1 MKPKHQAIV
10 AGLALSLTLGV
21 AAPIPM
27 FAQTDT
33 VQQQDIAGNANA
45 DPITDVDAKQP
56 APSDY
61 DPADEYSEAVDPSS
75 LMTLSFNS
83 MMATSSSSLQPK
95 ALSSEMKYF
104 AQNESGSNYN
114 LGFSYG
120 DGYHAMGFYQFDRRY
135 ALVDFMQECYNYN
148 PQKYGMFK
156 AVIDRGSELKR
167 DVDDVIYDEK
177 THKLTELGQLAED
190 AWHAAYAADPQ
201 EFSALQ
207 DAYGYQEYY
216 LPVER
221 IVRKYGL
228 DLSGRADCLK
238 GLCWGMNNLFGSGG
252 CQKFFKM
259 ANLSNDMS
267 DEQAVTAICD
277 ALIDYMTNPSTNQ
290 YAASYANRYTREKKT
305 CLTYLAQH
313 KTENDANKDTAGSGS
328 DAGSDSGNG
337 STSDTGTD
345 SGNGSTSDTGTD
357 SGNGTGSDSG
367 TGSGSG
373 SDSGAGSG
381 TGSTDQ
387 PSQGA
392 GSVGGG
398 SSAAGGAITTPAG
411 GSATGSPNAPSTDTG
426 AGSTSSPS
434 TGGGAD
440 SGDGSTSG
448 GNSSSNAPSGTPSDS
463 AAGSNGSADAGGDSG
478 DDAGDANGGATS
490 GGTSD
495 NGASSDAGTQGSG
508 STSLPSTDGKPDGGK
523 DGTDSKDDGGKG
535 QGDKS
540 VKAKAKAGSDKADT
554 KSGEVEKLPA
564 TADASTIGL
573 VVSAA
578 LSLSGVGA
586 VVVGKRRSAEK
597 VPFEDGFRG

>member
-61 DPADEYSEAVDPSS
+61 DPADEYSEVVDPSP
-75 LMTLSFNS
+75 LMTLSLNS
-83 MMATSSSSLQPK
+83 IMATSSSSLQPK

-167 DVDDVIYDEK
+167 DADDVIYDKK

-277 ALIDYMTNPSTNQ
+277 ALIDYMTNTSTNQ
-290 YAASYANRYTREKKT
+290 YAASYANRYEREKKT

-313 KTENDANKDTAGSGS
+313 KTENDANKDTSGSGSDTGSDVGAGSGS
-328 DAGSDSGNG
+328 GAGSDSNNG
-337 STSDTGTD
+337 S
-345 SGNGSTSDTGTD
+345 GS
-357 SGNGTGSDSG
+357 GTGSDSG
-367 TGSGSG
+367 TRSGS
-373 SDSGAGSG
+373 
-381 TGSTDQ
+381 GSTDQ
-387 PSQGA
+387 PSQGE
-392 GSVGGG
+392 GSAGGG
-398 SSAAGGAITTPAG
+398 SSAAGGTVTTPAG
-411 GSATGSPNAPSTDTG
+411 GSTTGSPNAPSTDMGT
-426 AGSTSSPS
+426 GSTSSPS

-448 GNSSSNAPSGTPSDS
+448 GSSSSNAPSGTPSDS
-463 AAGSNGSADAGGDSG
+463 AAGSNGSADADGDSG
-478 DDAGDANGGATS
+478 DDAGDANGGATN
-490 GGTSD
+490 GDTSD
-495 NGASSDAGTQGSG
+495 NGASSGAGTQGSG

-523 DGTDSKDDGGKG
+523 DGADSKDDGGKG
-535 QGDKS
+535 QGDKGINGQG
-540 VKAKAKAGSDKADT
+540 KAMAKAGADRADT
-554 KSGEVEKLPA
+554 KSDEVEKLPA

>member
-21 AAPIPM
+21 AAPVPM

-61 DPADEYSEAVDPSS
+61 DPADEYSETVDPSS

-83 MMATSSSSLQPK
+83 IMATSSSSLQPK
-95 ALSSEMKYF
+95 ALSSELKYF

-167 DVDDVIYDEK
+167 DADDVIYDKK

-252 CQKFFKM
+252 CQKFFEM

-277 ALIDYMTNPSTNQ
+277 ALIDYMTNTSTNQ
-290 YAASYANRYTREKKT
+290 YAASYANRYEREKKT

-328 DAGSDSGNG
+328 DAGSDSDNG
-337 STSDTGTD
+337 S
-345 SGNGSTSDTGTD
+345 
-357 SGNGTGSDSG
+357 
-367 TGSGSG
+367 
-373 SDSGAGSG
+373 GSG

-392 GSVGGG
+392 GGAGGG

-411 GSATGSPNAPSTDTG
+411 GSTTDSPNAPSTDTG
-426 AGSTSSPS
+426 AGSTSSS
-434 TGGGAD
+434 DASNGAD
-440 SGDGSTSG
+440 SGNGSTSG
-448 GNSSSNAPSGTPSDS
+448 GSLSSNAPSGTPSDS
-463 AAGSNGSADAGGDSG
+463 AAGSNGSADADGDSG
-478 DDAGDANGGATS
+478 DDAGDANGGATN
-490 GGTSD
+490 GDTSD
-495 NGASSDAGTQGSG
+495 SGASSGADTQGSG
-508 STSLPSTDGKPDGGK
+508 STSLPSTGEKPDGGK
-523 DGTDSKDDGGKG
+523 DGADSKDDGGKG
-535 QGDKS
+535 QGDKD
-540 VKAKAKAGSDKADT
+540 VNGQGKAKAGADKADT
-554 KSGEVEKLPA
+554 KSDEVEKLPA

>member
-33 VQQQDIAGNANA
+33 VQQQDIVGNADA

-61 DPADEYSEAVDPSS
+61 DPGDEYSEAVDSSS

-83 MMATSSSSLQPK
+83 IMATSSSSLQPM
-95 ALSSEMKYF
+95 ALSSELKYF

-167 DVDDVIYDEK
+167 DADDVIYNKK

-277 ALIDYMTNPSTNQ
+277 ALIDYMTNTSTNQ

-313 KTENDANKDTAGSGS
+313 KTENDANKDTSGSGSDTGSDAGAGSGS
-328 DAGSDSGNG
+328 GAGSDSNNG
-337 STSDTGTD
+337 SG
-345 SGNGSTSDTGTD
+345 SGA
-357 SGNGTGSDSG
+357 GSDSG

-373 SDSGAGSG
+373 S
-381 TGSTDQ
+381 TDQ
-387 PSQGA
+387 PSQGT
-392 GSVGGG
+392 GGG
-398 SSAAGGAITTPAG
+398 SSAAGGTVTTPAG
-411 GSATGSPNAPSTDTG
+411 GSTTGSPNAPSTDAG

-434 TGGGAD
+434 TGSGTN

-448 GNSSSNAPSGTPSDS
+448 SSSNSSAPSGAPSDS

-478 DDAGDANGGATS
+478 DDAGDANGGATN
-490 GGTSD
+490 GDTSD
-495 NGASSDAGTQGSG
+495 NGASSGAGTQGSG
-508 STSLPSTDGKPDGGK
+508 STSLPNTDGKSDDGK
-523 DGTDSKDDGGKG
+523 DGADSKDDGGKG
-535 QGDKS
+535 RGDKD
-540 VKAKAKAGSDKADT
+540 VNGQGKAMAKAGSDKADT
-554 KSGEVEKLPA
+554 KSDEVEKLPA

-586 VVVGKRRSAEK
+586 VVVGKRHSAEK

>member
-83 MMATSSSSLQPK
+83 IMATSSSSLQPK

-277 ALIDYMTNPSTNQ
+277 ALIDYMTNTSTNQ

-345 SGNGSTSDTGTD
+345 SGNGT
-357 SGNGTGSDSG
+357 
-367 TGSGSG
+367 G

-478 DDAGDANGGATS
+478 DDAGDANGGAAS
-490 GGTSD
+490 GDASG
-495 NGASSDAGTQGSG
+495 NGSPSNADAPGSG
-508 STSLPSTDGKPDGGK
+508 STSLPSTDAKSDGGK

-540 VKAKAKAGSDKADT
+540 VKGQAKAKAGADKADT
-554 KSGEVEKLPA
+554 KSDEVEKLPA
-564 TADASTIGL
+564 TADAGTIGL

>member
-21 AAPIPM
+21 AAPVPM

-61 DPADEYSEAVDPSS
+61 DPADEYSEAVDPSP

-83 MMATSSSSLQPK
+83 IMATSSSSLQPM
-95 ALSSEMKYF
+95 ALSSELKYF

-167 DVDDVIYDEK
+167 DADDVIYDKK

-277 ALIDYMTNPSTNQ
+277 ALIDYMTNTSTNQ
-290 YAASYANRYTREKKT
+290 YAASYANRYEREKKT

-328 DAGSDSGNG
+328 DAGSDSDDG
-337 STSDTGTD
+337 SASDTGTD
-345 SGNGSTSDTGTD
+345 SGNGSS
-357 SGNGTGSDSG
+357 SDSDA
-367 TGSGSG
+367 GSGS
-373 SDSGAGSG
+373 
-381 TGSTDQ
+381 GSTDQ

-392 GSVGGG
+392 GGG

-411 GSATGSPNAPSTDTG
+411 GSTTGSPNAPSTDTG
-426 AGSTSSPS
+426 AGSTSSPDA
-434 TGGGAD
+434 GNGAD
-440 SGDGSTSG
+440 SGNGSTSG
-448 GNSSSNAPSGTPSDS
+448 GSSSSNAPSGTPSDS

-490 GGTSD
+490 GDTSD

-508 STSLPSTDGKPDGGK
+508 STSLPSTDGKSDGGK
-523 DGTDSKDDGGKG
+523 DSTDSKDDGSKG

-540 VKAKAKAGSDKADT
+540 ADSQGKAKAGADKADT

-564 TADASTIGL
+564 TADAGTIGL

-586 VVVGKRRSAEK
+586 VAVGKRHSAEK

>member
-33 VQQQDIAGNANA
+33 VQQQDIAGNADA

-61 DPADEYSEAVDPSS
+61 DPGDEYSEAVDSSS

-83 MMATSSSSLQPK
+83 IMATSSSSLQPM
-95 ALSSEMKYF
+95 ALSSELKYF

-114 LGFSYG
+114 LGFNYG

-135 ALVDFMQECYNYN
+135 VLVDFMQECYSYN

-167 DVDDVIYDEK
+167 DADDVIYDKK
-177 THKLTELGQLAED
+177 THKLTELGQFAED

-277 ALIDYMTNPSTNQ
+277 ALIDYMTNTSTNQ
-290 YAASYANRYTREKKT
+290 YAASYANRYEREKKT
-305 CLTYLAQH
+305 CLTYLSQH
-313 KTENDANKDTAGSGS
+313 KTENDANKDTSGSGSDTGSDAGAGSGS
-328 DAGSDSGNG
+328 DNG
-337 STSDTGTD
+337 SG
-345 SGNGSTSDTGTD
+345 SGAS
-357 SGNGTGSDSG
+357 SDSG

-373 SDSGAGSG
+373 S
-381 TGSTDQ
+381 TDQ

-392 GSVGGG
+392 GGG

-411 GSATGSPNAPSTDTG
+411 GSTTGSPNAPSTDAG

-434 TGGGAD
+434 TGGGTD
-440 SGDGSTSG
+440 SGDGSASSG
-448 GNSSSNAPSGTPSDS
+448 GSSSNAPSGALSDS

-478 DDAGDANGGATS
+478 DDAGDANSGATN
-490 GGTSD
+490 GDTSD
-495 NGASSDAGTQGSG
+495 NGASSGAGTQGSD
-508 STSLPSTDGKPDGGK
+508 STSLPSADGKSDGSK
-523 DGTDSKDDGGKG
+523 DSTDSKDDGGKG
-535 QGDKS
+535 QGDKG
-540 VKAKAKAGSDKADT
+540 VNGQGKAKAGADKADM
-554 KSGEVEKLPA
+554 KSDEVEKLPA
-564 TADASTIGL
+564 TADASAIGL

>member
-167 DVDDVIYDEK
+167 DADDVIYDKK
-177 THKLTELGQLAED
+177 THKLTELGQLSED

-277 ALIDYMTNPSTNQ
+277 ALIDYMTNTSTNQ

-313 KTENDANKDTAGSGS
+313 KTENDVNKDTSGSGSDTGSDAGAGSGS
-328 DAGSDSGNG
+328 GAGSDSNNG
-337 STSDTGTD
+337 A
-345 SGNGSTSDTGTD
+345 
-357 SGNGTGSDSG
+357 GSDSG

-373 SDSGAGSG
+373 S
-381 TGSTDQ
+381 TDQ

-392 GSVGGG
+392 GGG

-411 GSATGSPNAPSTDTG
+411 GSTTGSPNAPSTDTG

-490 GGTSD
+490 GDTSD
-495 NGASSDAGTQGSG
+495 NGASSGAGTQGSG

-523 DGTDSKDDGGKG
+523 DGADSKDDGGKG

-540 VKAKAKAGSDKADT
+540 ADSQGKAKAGSDKADT

-586 VVVGKRRSAEK
+586 VVVGKRHSAEK

>member
-33 VQQQDIAGNANA
+33 VQQQDVAGNANA

-83 MMATSSSSLQPK
+83 MMATSSSSLQPM

-104 AQNESGSNYN
+104 AENESGSNYN

-135 ALVDFMQECYNYN
+135 ALVDFIQECYNYN

-156 AVIDRGSELKR
+156 ALIDRGSELKR
-167 DVDDVIYDEK
+167 DADDVIYDKK

-190 AWHAAYAADPQ
+190 AWHAAYAVDPQ

-259 ANLSNDMS
+259 ADLSNDMS

-277 ALIDYMTNPSTNQ
+277 ALIDYMTNTSTNQ
-290 YAASYANRYTREKKT
+290 YAASYANRYEREKKT

-328 DAGSDSGNG
+328 DAGSDSGSG
-337 STSDTGTD
+337 SASDTGSD
-345 SGNGSTSDTGTD
+345 SDNGSGS
-357 SGNGTGSDSG
+357 GTGSDSDA
-367 TGSGSG
+367 GSGS
-373 SDSGAGSG
+373 
-381 TGSTDQ
+381 GSTDQ
-387 PSQGA
+387 PSQGE
-392 GSVGGG
+392 GGG

-411 GSATGSPNAPSTDTG
+411 GSTSGSPNAPSTDTG
-426 AGSTSSPS
+426 AGSTSLPS

-490 GGTSD
+490 GDTSD
-495 NGASSDAGTQGSG
+495 NGASSGAGTQGSG

-523 DGTDSKDDGGKG
+523 DGADSKDDGGKG

-540 VKAKAKAGSDKADT
+540 ADSQGKAKAGSDKADT

-586 VVVGKRRSAEK
+586 VVVGKRHSVEK

>member
-61 DPADEYSEAVDPSS
+61 DPGDEYSEAVDSSS

-83 MMATSSSSLQPK
+83 IMATSSSSLQPM
-95 ALSSEMKYF
+95 ALSSELKYF

-167 DVDDVIYDEK
+167 DADDVIYDKK

-277 ALIDYMTNPSTNQ
+277 ALIDYMTNTSTNQ

-313 KTENDANKDTAGSGS
+313 KTENDVNKDTSGSGSDTGSDAGAGSGS
-328 DAGSDSGNG
+328 DNG
-337 STSDTGTD
+337 SG
-345 SGNGSTSDTGTD
+345 SGAS
-357 SGNGTGSDSG
+357 SDSG

-373 SDSGAGSG
+373 S
-381 TGSTDQ
+381 TDQ
-387 PSQGA
+387 PSQGT
-392 GSVGGG
+392 GGG
-398 SSAAGGAITTPAG
+398 SSAAGGTVTTPAG
-411 GSATGSPNAPSTDTG
+411 GGTTGSPNAPSTDAGT
-426 AGSTSSPS
+426 GSTSSPS

-448 GNSSSNAPSGTPSDS
+448 GSSSSNAPSGTPSDS
-463 AAGSNGSADAGGDSG
+463 AAGSNGSADADGDSG
-478 DDAGDANGGATS
+478 DDAGDANGGATN
-490 GGTSD
+490 GDTSD
-495 NGASSDAGTQGSG
+495 NGASSGAGTQGSG
-508 STSLPSTDGKPDGGK
+508 PTSLPSTGEKPDGGK
-523 DGTDSKDDGGKG
+523 DSTDSKDDGGKG
-535 QGDKS
+535 QGDKG
-540 VKAKAKAGSDKADT
+540 VNGQGKAKAGADRADT
-554 KSGEVEKLPA
+554 KSDEVEKLPA

>member
-56 APSDY
+56 SPSDY
-61 DPADEYSEAVDPSS
+61 DPGDEYSEAVDSSS

-83 MMATSSSSLQPK
+83 MMATSSSSLQPM
-95 ALSSEMKYF
+95 ALSSELKYF

-156 AVIDRGSELKR
+156 AVIDRGSEFKR
-167 DVDDVIYDEK
+167 DVDDVIYDKK

-277 ALIDYMTNPSTNQ
+277 ALIDYMTNTSTNQ

-313 KTENDANKDTAGSGS
+313 KTENDANKDTSGSGSDTGSDAGAGSGS
-328 DAGSDSGNG
+328 GAGSDSNNG
-337 STSDTGTD
+337 SG
-345 SGNGSTSDTGTD
+345 SGA
-357 SGNGTGSDSG
+357 GSDSG

-373 SDSGAGSG
+373 S
-381 TGSTDQ
+381 TDQ
-387 PSQGA
+387 PSQGT
-392 GSVGGG
+392 GGG
-398 SSAAGGAITTPAG
+398 SSAAGGTVTTPAG
-411 GSATGSPNAPSTDTG
+411 GSTTGSPNTPSTDAGT
-426 AGSTSSPS
+426 GSTSSPS
-434 TGGGAD
+434 TGSGTN

-448 GNSSSNAPSGTPSDS
+448 SSSSSNAPSGAPSDS

-478 DDAGDANGGATS
+478 DDAGDANGGATN
-490 GGTSD
+490 GDTSD
-495 NGASSDAGTQGSG
+495 NGASSGAGTQGSG
-508 STSLPSTDGKPDGGK
+508 STSLPNTDGKSDDGK
-523 DGTDSKDDGGKG
+523 DGADSKDDGGKG
-535 QGDKS
+535 QGDKGINGQG
-540 VKAKAKAGSDKADT
+540 KAMAKAGADKADT
-554 KSGEVEKLPA
+554 KSDEVEKLPA

-586 VVVGKRRSAEK
+586 VVVGKRHSAEK

>member
-61 DPADEYSEAVDPSS
+61 DPADEYSEAVDSSS

-83 MMATSSSSLQPK
+83 IMATSSSSLQPM
-95 ALSSEMKYF
+95 ALSSELKYF

-135 ALVDFMQECYNYN
+135 ALVDFMQECYSYN

-167 DVDDVIYDEK
+167 DADDVIYDKK

-277 ALIDYMTNPSTNQ
+277 ALIDYMTNTSTNQ

-305 CLTYLAQH
+305 CLTYLSQH

-337 STSDTGTD
+337 STSDTGTG
-345 SGNGSTSDTGTD
+345 SGNGSGSD
-357 SGNGTGSDSG
+357 TGSDSG

-373 SDSGAGSG
+373 S
-381 TGSTDQ
+381 TDQ

-392 GSVGGG
+392 GDG
-398 SSAAGGAITTPAG
+398 SSAAGGTVTTPAG
-411 GSATGSPNAPSTDTG
+411 GSTTGSPNAPSTDAG

-434 TGGGAD
+434 TGSGTD

-448 GNSSSNAPSGTPSDS
+448 GSSSSNAPSGAPSDS
-463 AAGSNGSADAGGDSG
+463 AAGSNGSADADGDSG
-478 DDAGDANGGATS
+478 DDAGDANGGAAS
-490 GGTSD
+490 GDTSD
-495 NGASSDAGTQGSG
+495 NGASSGAGAQGSG
-508 STSLPSTDGKPDGGK
+508 STSLPSTDGKPDGSK
-523 DGTDSKDDGGKG
+523 DGADSKDDGGKG

-540 VKAKAKAGSDKADT
+540 ANDQAKAKAGADKADT
-554 KSGEVEKLPA
+554 KSDEAEKLPA

>member
-33 VQQQDIAGNANA
+33 VQQQDIVGNADA

-61 DPADEYSEAVDPSS
+61 DPGDEYSEAVDSSS

-83 MMATSSSSLQPK
+83 IMATSSSSLQPM

-167 DVDDVIYDEK
+167 DADDVIYDKK

-190 AWHAAYAADPQ
+190 AWHAAYAADSQ

-277 ALIDYMTNPSTNQ
+277 ALIDYMTNTSTNQ
-290 YAASYANRYTREKKT
+290 YAASYANRYEREKKT

-313 KTENDANKDTAGSGS
+313 KTENDANKDTSGSGSDTDSDAGAGSGS
-328 DAGSDSGNG
+328 DNG
-337 STSDTGTD
+337 SG
-345 SGNGSTSDTGTD
+345 SGAS
-357 SGNGTGSDSG
+357 SDSG

-373 SDSGAGSG
+373 S
-381 TGSTDQ
+381 TDQ
-387 PSQGA
+387 PSQGT
-392 GSVGGG
+392 GGG
-398 SSAAGGAITTPAG
+398 SSAAGGTVTTPAG
-411 GSATGSPNAPSTDTG
+411 GGTTGSPNAPSTDAGT
-426 AGSTSSPS
+426 GSTSSPS

-448 GNSSSNAPSGTPSDS
+448 GSSSSNAPSGTPSDS
-463 AAGSNGSADAGGDSG
+463 AAGSNGSADADGDSG
-478 DDAGDANGGATS
+478 DDAGDANGGATN
-490 GGTSD
+490 GDTSD
-495 NGASSDAGTQGSG
+495 NGASSGAGTQGSG
-508 STSLPSTDGKPDGGK
+508 STSLPSTGEKPDGGK
-523 DGTDSKDDGGKG
+523 DSTDSKDDGGKG
-535 QGDKS
+535 QGDKG
-540 VKAKAKAGSDKADT
+540 VNGQGKAKAGADRADT
-554 KSGEVEKLPA
+554 KSDEVEKLPA

>member
-33 VQQQDIAGNANA
+33 VQQQDIAGNASA

-167 DVDDVIYDEK
+167 DVDDVIYDKK

-277 ALIDYMTNPSTNQ
+277 ALIDYMTNTSTNQ

-345 SGNGSTSDTGTD
+345 SGNGT
-357 SGNGTGSDSG
+357 
-367 TGSGSG
+367 G

-478 DDAGDANGGATS
+478 DDSGDANGGAAS
-490 GGTSD
+490 GDASG
-495 NGASSDAGTQGSG
+495 NGSPSNADAPGSG
-508 STSLPSTDGKPDGGK
+508 STSLPSTDAKSDGGK

-540 VKAKAKAGSDKADT
+540 VKGQAKAKAGADKADT
-554 KSGEVEKLPA
+554 KSDEVEKLPA

-586 VVVGKRRSAEK
+586 LVVGKRRSAEK

>member
-61 DPADEYSEAVDPSS
+61 DPGDEYSEAVDSSS

-83 MMATSSSSLQPK
+83 IMATSSSSLQPM
-95 ALSSEMKYF
+95 ALSSELKYF

-167 DVDDVIYDEK
+167 DADDVIYDKK

-238 GLCWGMNNLFGSGG
+238 GLCWGVNNLFGSGG

-277 ALIDYMTNPSTNQ
+277 ALIDYMTNTSTNQ
-290 YAASYANRYTREKKT
+290 YAASYANRYEREKKT
-305 CLTYLAQH
+305 CLTYLSQH
-313 KTENDANKDTAGSGS
+313 KTENDANKDTSGSGSDTGSDAGAGSGS
-328 DAGSDSGNG
+328 GAGSDSNNG
-337 STSDTGTD
+337 SG
-345 SGNGSTSDTGTD
+345 SGA
-357 SGNGTGSDSG
+357 GSDSG

-373 SDSGAGSG
+373 S
-381 TGSTDQ
+381 TDQ
-387 PSQGA
+387 PSQGT
-392 GSVGGG
+392 GGG
-398 SSAAGGAITTPAG
+398 SSAAGGTVTTPAG
-411 GSATGSPNAPSTDTG
+411 GSTTGSPNAPSTDAGT
-426 AGSTSSPS
+426 GSTSSPS

-448 GNSSSNAPSGTPSDS
+448 GSSSSNAPSGTPSDS

-478 DDAGDANGGATS
+478 DDAGDANGGATN
-490 GGTSD
+490 GDTSD
-495 NGASSDAGTQGSG
+495 NGASSGAGTPGSG
-508 STSLPSTDGKPDGGK
+508 STSLPSTDGKSDDGK
-523 DGTDSKDDGGKG
+523 DSTDSKDDGGKG
-535 QGDKS
+535 QGDKGINGQG
-540 VKAKAKAGSDKADT
+540 KAKAKAGADKADT

-586 VVVGKRRSAEK
+586 VVAGKRRSAEK

>member
-61 DPADEYSEAVDPSS
+61 DPGDEYSEAVDSSS

-83 MMATSSSSLQPK
+83 IMATSSSSLQPM
-95 ALSSEMKYF
+95 ALSSELKYF

-167 DVDDVIYDEK
+167 DTDDVIYDKK

-277 ALIDYMTNPSTNQ
+277 ALIDYMTNTSTNQ
-290 YAASYANRYTREKKT
+290 YAASYANRYEREKKT

-313 KTENDANKDTAGSGS
+313 KTENDANKDTSGSGSDTDSDAGAGSGS
-328 DAGSDSGNG
+328 DNG
-337 STSDTGTD
+337 SG
-345 SGNGSTSDTGTD
+345 SGAS
-357 SGNGTGSDSG
+357 SDSG

-373 SDSGAGSG
+373 S
-381 TGSTDQ
+381 TDQ
-387 PSQGA
+387 PSQGT
-392 GSVGGG
+392 GGG
-398 SSAAGGAITTPAG
+398 SSAAGGTVTTPAG
-411 GSATGSPNAPSTDTG
+411 GGTTGSPNAPSTDAGT
-426 AGSTSSPS
+426 GSTSSPS

-448 GNSSSNAPSGTPSDS
+448 GSSSSNAPSGTPSDS
-463 AAGSNGSADAGGDSG
+463 AAGSNGSADADGDSG
-478 DDAGDANGGATS
+478 DDAGDANGGATN
-490 GGTSD
+490 GDTSD
-495 NGASSDAGTQGSG
+495 NGASSGAGTQGSG
-508 STSLPSTDGKPDGGK
+508 STSLPSTGEKPDGGK
-523 DGTDSKDDGGKG
+523 DSTDSKDDGGKG
-535 QGDKS
+535 QGDKD
-540 VKAKAKAGSDKADT
+540 VNGQGKAKTGADRADT
-554 KSGEVEKLPA
+554 KSDEVEKLPA

-586 VVVGKRRSAEK
+586 VVVGKRHSAEK

>member
-33 VQQQDIAGNANA
+33 VQQQDIAGNADA

-61 DPADEYSEAVDPSS
+61 DPGDEYSEAVDSSS

-83 MMATSSSSLQPK
+83 IMATSSSSLQPM
-95 ALSSEMKYF
+95 ALSSELKYF

-114 LGFSYG
+114 LGFNYG

-135 ALVDFMQECYNYN
+135 ALVDFMQECYSYN

-167 DVDDVIYDEK
+167 DADDVIYDKK
-177 THKLTELGQLAED
+177 THKLTELGQFAED

-277 ALIDYMTNPSTNQ
+277 ALIDYMTNTSTNQ
-290 YAASYANRYTREKKT
+290 YAASYANRYEREKKT

-313 KTENDANKDTAGSGS
+313 KTENDANKDTSGSGSDTGSDAGAGSGS
-328 DAGSDSGNG
+328 DNG
-337 STSDTGTD
+337 SG
-345 SGNGSTSDTGTD
+345 SGAS
-357 SGNGTGSDSG
+357 SDSG

-373 SDSGAGSG
+373 S
-381 TGSTDQ
+381 TDQ

-392 GSVGGG
+392 GGG

-411 GSATGSPNAPSTDTG
+411 GSTTGSPNAPSTDAG

-434 TGGGAD
+434 TGGGTD
-440 SGDGSTSG
+440 SGDGSASSG
-448 GNSSSNAPSGTPSDS
+448 GSSSNAPSGALSDS

-478 DDAGDANGGATS
+478 DDAGDANSGATN
-490 GGTSD
+490 GDTSD
-495 NGASSDAGTQGSG
+495 NGASSGAGTQGSD
-508 STSLPSTDGKPDGGK
+508 STSLPSADGKSDGSK
-523 DGTDSKDDGGKG
+523 DSTDSKDDGGKG
-535 QGDKS
+535 QGDKG
-540 VKAKAKAGSDKADT
+540 VNGQGKAKAGADKADM
-554 KSGEVEKLPA
+554 KSDEVEKLPA

>member
-21 AAPIPM
+21 AAPVPM

-45 DPITDVDAKQP
+45 DLITDVDAKQP
-56 APSDY
+56 TPSDY
-61 DPADEYSEAVDPSS
+61 DPGDEYSEAVDSSS

-83 MMATSSSSLQPK
+83 IMATSSSSLQPM
-95 ALSSEMKYF
+95 ALSSELKYF

-135 ALVDFMQECYNYN
+135 ALVDFMQECYSYN

-167 DVDDVIYDEK
+167 DADDVIYDKK

-277 ALIDYMTNPSTNQ
+277 ALIDYMTNTSTNQ
-290 YAASYANRYTREKKT
+290 YAASYANRYEREKKT

-337 STSDTGTD
+337 SASGTGTD
-345 SGNGSTSDTGTD
+345 SGNGSGS
-357 SGNGTGSDSG
+357 GTGSDSG

-373 SDSGAGSG
+373 S
-381 TGSTDQ
+381 TDQ

-392 GSVGGG
+392 GGG

-411 GSATGSPNAPSTDTG
+411 GSTTGSPNAPSTDAG
-426 AGSTSSPS
+426 AGSTSSPDAGS
-434 TGGGAD
+434 GTD

-448 GNSSSNAPSGTPSDS
+448 GSSSSNAPSGAPSDS
-463 AAGSNGSADAGGDSG
+463 AAGSNGSADADGDSG
-478 DDAGDANGGATS
+478 DDAGDANGGATN
-490 GGTSD
+490 GDTSD
-495 NGASSDAGTQGSG
+495 NGASSGAGTQGSG
-508 STSLPSTDGKPDGGK
+508 STSLPGTDGKSDGGK
-523 DGTDSKDDGGKG
+523 DGADSKDDGGKG

-540 VKAKAKAGSDKADT
+540 ANGQAKAKAGADKADT
-554 KSGEVEKLPA
+554 KSDEVEKLPA

-586 VVVGKRRSAEK
+586 VVVGKRHSAEK

>member
-21 AAPIPM
+21 AAPVPV

-61 DPADEYSEAVDPSS
+61 DPADEYSEGVDPSS

-83 MMATSSSSLQPK
+83 IMAASSSSLQPL

-104 AQNESGSNYN
+104 AENESGSNYN

-135 ALVDFMQECYNYN
+135 VLVDFMQECYNCN

-167 DVDDVIYDEK
+167 DADNVIYDKK
-177 THKLTELGQLAED
+177 TRKLTELGQLAED

-238 GLCWGMNNLFGSGG
+238 GLCWGMSNLFGSGG

-259 ANLSNDMS
+259 ANLSNDMT

-277 ALIDYMTNPSTNQ
+277 ALIDYMTNTSTNQ
-290 YAASYANRYTREKKT
+290 YAASYANRYKREKQT

-313 KTENDANKDTAGSGS
+313 KAEDDANKDTSGSGS
-328 DAGSDSGNG
+328 DTGSDSGNG
-337 STSDTGTD
+337 SASDTGAD
-345 SGNGSTSDTGTD
+345 SDNGSG
-357 SGNGTGSDSG
+357 SGSGSDSG
-367 TGSGSG
+367 TGSGS
-373 SDSGAGSG
+373 S
-381 TGSTDQ
+381 STDQ
-387 PSQGA
+387 PSQGE

-398 SSAAGGAITTPAG
+398 SSAAGSTVTTPAG
-411 GSATGSPNAPSTDTG
+411 GSTTGSSNAPSTDAG
-426 AGSTSSPS
+426 SGSTSSPS
-434 TGGGAD
+434 AGGGTD
-440 SGDGSTSG
+440 SGNGSTSSSG
-448 GNSSSNAPSGTPSDS
+448 SNSDTPSNVPSDS
-463 AAGSNGSADAGGDSG
+463 TAGSNGSADADGDSG
-478 DDAGDANGGATS
+478 SNAGDANGGSTS
-490 GGTSD
+490 GDASGNGGSSGT
-495 NGASSDAGTQGSG
+495 GAQGSG
-508 STSLPSTDGKPDGGK
+508 STSLPSTGEKSDGGK
-523 DGTDSKDDGGKG
+523 DGADSKDGGKD

-540 VKAKAKAGSDKADT
+540 TDGQGDAKADT
-554 KSGEVEKLPA
+554 DKGAAKSGEVEKLPA

-573 VVSAA
+573 VISAA
-578 LSLSGVGA
+578 LSASGVGA
-586 VVVGKRRSAEK
+586 VAVGKRRSAEK
-597 VPFEDGFRG
+597 VPFEDGFRD

>member
-61 DPADEYSEAVDPSS
+61 DPGDEYSEAVDSSS

-83 MMATSSSSLQPK
+83 MMATSSSSLQPM
-95 ALSSEMKYF
+95 ALSSELKYF

-156 AVIDRGSELKR
+156 AVIDRGGELKR
-167 DVDDVIYDEK
+167 DADDVIYDKK

-277 ALIDYMTNPSTNQ
+277 ALIDYMTNTSTNQ
-290 YAASYANRYTREKKT
+290 YAASYANRYEREKKT

-313 KTENDANKDTAGSGS
+313 KTENDANKDTSGSGS
-328 DAGSDSGNG
+328 DTGSDSGNG
-337 STSDTGTD
+337 SASDTGAD
-345 SGNGSTSDTGTD
+345 SGNGS
-357 SGNGTGSDSG
+357 GSDSG

-373 SDSGAGSG
+373 S
-381 TGSTDQ
+381 TDQ

-392 GSVGGG
+392 GGG
-398 SSAAGGAITTPAG
+398 SSAAGGTITTPAG
-411 GSATGSPNAPSTDTG
+411 GSTTGSPNAPSTDTG

-434 TGGGAD
+434 TGSGAD

-448 GNSSSNAPSGTPSDS
+448 SSSSSNAPSGAPSDS

-478 DDAGDANGGATS
+478 DDAGDANGGATNGDTS
-490 GGTSD
+490 G
-495 NGASSDAGTQGSG
+495 NGASSGAGTQGSG
-508 STSLPSTDGKPDGGK
+508 STSLPNTGEKPDDGK
-523 DGTDSKDDGGKG
+523 DGADSKDDGGKG
-535 QGDKS
+535 QGDKGINGQG
-540 VKAKAKAGSDKADT
+540 KAKAGADKADM
-554 KSGEVEKLPA
+554 KSDEVEKLPA

-586 VVVGKRRSAEK
+586 VVVGKRHSAEK

>member
-61 DPADEYSEAVDPSS
+61 DPGDEYSEAVDSSS

-83 MMATSSSSLQPK
+83 IMATSSSSLQPM
-95 ALSSEMKYF
+95 ALSSELKYF

-135 ALVDFMQECYNYN
+135 ALVDFIQECYNYN

-167 DVDDVIYDEK
+167 DADDVIYDKK

-277 ALIDYMTNPSTNQ
+277 ALIDYMTNTSTNQ
-290 YAASYANRYTREKKT
+290 YAASYANRYERERKT

-313 KTENDANKDTAGSGS
+313 KTENDANKDTSGSGSDTGPDAGAGSGS
-328 DAGSDSGNG
+328 GAGSDSNNG
-337 STSDTGTD
+337 SG
-345 SGNGSTSDTGTD
+345 SGA
-357 SGNGTGSDSG
+357 GSDSG

-373 SDSGAGSG
+373 S
-381 TGSTDQ
+381 TDQ

-392 GSVGGG
+392 GGG

-411 GSATGSPNAPSTDTG
+411 GSTTGSTNASSTDAG

-434 TGGGAD
+434 TGSGTN

-448 GNSSSNAPSGTPSDS
+448 SSSSSNAPSGAPSDS

-478 DDAGDANGGATS
+478 DDAGDANGGATN
-490 GGTSD
+490 GDTSD

-508 STSLPSTDGKPDGGK
+508 STSLPSTDGKSDDGK
-523 DGTDSKDDGGKG
+523 DSTDSKDDGGKG

-540 VKAKAKAGSDKADT
+540 VNDQGKAKAGADKADT
-554 KSGEVEKLPA
+554 KSDEVEKLPA

-586 VVVGKRRSAEK
+586 VVVGKRYSAEK

>member
-33 VQQQDIAGNANA
+33 VQQQDIVGNADA

-61 DPADEYSEAVDPSS
+61 DPGDEYSEAVDSSS

-83 MMATSSSSLQPK
+83 IMATSSSSLQPM

-167 DVDDVIYDEK
+167 DADDVIYDKK

-190 AWHAAYAADPQ
+190 AWHAAYAADSQ

-277 ALIDYMTNPSTNQ
+277 ALIDYMTNTSTNQ

-313 KTENDANKDTAGSGS
+313 KTENDANKDTSGSGSDTGSDAGAGSGS
-328 DAGSDSGNG
+328 GAGSDSNNG
-337 STSDTGTD
+337 S
-345 SGNGSTSDTGTD
+345 
-357 SGNGTGSDSG
+357 GSDSG

-373 SDSGAGSG
+373 S
-381 TGSTDQ
+381 TDQ

-392 GSVGGG
+392 GGG

-411 GSATGSPNAPSTDTG
+411 GSTTGSPNAPSTDAG
-426 AGSTSSPS
+426 AGSTSSPDAGS
-434 TGGGAD
+434 SAD
-440 SGDGSTSG
+440 SGNGSASSG
-448 GNSSSNAPSGTPSDS
+448 DSSSNAPSGAPSDS
-463 AAGSNGSADAGGDSG
+463 VAGSNGSADAGGDSG
-478 DDAGDANGGATS
+478 DDAGDANGGATN
-490 GGTSD
+490 GDTSD
-495 NGASSDAGTQGSG
+495 NGASSGADTQGSG
-508 STSLPSTDGKPDGGK
+508 STSLPGTDGRPDDGK
-523 DGTDSKDDGGKG
+523 DGADSKDDGGKG
-535 QGDKS
+535 QGDKGIS
-540 VKAKAKAGSDKADT
+540 GQGKAKAGADKADT
-554 KSGEVEKLPA
+554 KSDEAEKLPA

-586 VVVGKRRSAEK
+586 VVVGKRHSVEK

>member
-61 DPADEYSEAVDPSS
+61 DPGDEYSEAVDSSS

-83 MMATSSSSLQPK
+83 IMATSSSSLQPM
-95 ALSSEMKYF
+95 ALSSELKYF

-167 DVDDVIYDEK
+167 DTDDVIYDKK

-277 ALIDYMTNPSTNQ
+277 ALIDYMTNTSTNQ
-290 YAASYANRYTREKKT
+290 YAASYANRYEREKKT

-313 KTENDANKDTAGSGS
+313 KTENDANKDTSGSGSDTGSDVGAGSGS
-328 DAGSDSGNG
+328 GAGSDSNNG
-337 STSDTGTD
+337 S
-345 SGNGSTSDTGTD
+345 GS
-357 SGNGTGSDSG
+357 GTGSDSG

-373 SDSGAGSG
+373 S
-381 TGSTDQ
+381 TDQ
-387 PSQGA
+387 PSQGE
-392 GSVGGG
+392 GSAGGG
-398 SSAAGGAITTPAG
+398 SSAAGGTVTTPAG
-411 GSATGSPNAPSTDTG
+411 GSTTGSPNAPSTDMGT
-426 AGSTSSPS
+426 GSTSSPS

-448 GNSSSNAPSGTPSDS
+448 GSSSSNAPSGTPSDS
-463 AAGSNGSADAGGDSG
+463 AAGSNGSADADGDSG
-478 DDAGDANGGATS
+478 DDAGDANGGATN
-490 GGTSD
+490 GDTSD
-495 NGASSDAGTQGSG
+495 NGASSGAGTQGSG

-523 DGTDSKDDGGKG
+523 DGADSKDDGGKG
-535 QGDKS
+535 QGDKGINGQG
-540 VKAKAKAGSDKADT
+540 KAMAKAGADRADT
-554 KSGEVEKLPA
+554 KSDEVEKLPA

>member
-83 MMATSSSSLQPK
+83 IMATSSSSLQPK

-167 DVDDVIYDEK
+167 DAADVIYGKK

-277 ALIDYMTNPSTNQ
+277 ALIDYMTNTSTNQ

-345 SGNGSTSDTGTD
+345 SGNG
-357 SGNGTGSDSG
+357 TGSDSG

-373 SDSGAGSG
+373 S
-381 TGSTDQ
+381 TDQ
-387 PSQGA
+387 PSQGE

-411 GSATGSPNAPSTDTG
+411 GSTTGSPNAPSTDTG

-434 TGGGAD
+434 TGSGAD

-448 GNSSSNAPSGTPSDS
+448 GSSNSNAPSGMPSDS
-463 AAGSNGSADAGGDSG
+463 AAGSNGSADAGGNSG
-478 DDAGDANGGATS
+478 DDAGDANDGATS
-490 GGTSD
+490 GDTSD

-508 STSLPSTDGKPDGGK
+508 STSLPSTDAKSDGGK

-540 VKAKAKAGSDKADT
+540 VNGQGKAKAGADKADT
-554 KSGEVEKLPA
+554 KSDEVEKLPA

>member
-61 DPADEYSEAVDPSS
+61 DPGDEYSEAVDSSS

-83 MMATSSSSLQPK
+83 IMATSSSSLQPM

-167 DVDDVIYDEK
+167 DADDVIYDKK

-277 ALIDYMTNPSTNQ
+277 ALIDYMTNTSINQ

-313 KTENDANKDTAGSGS
+313 KTEDDANKDASGSGSDTGSDAGAGSGS
-328 DAGSDSGNG
+328 DNG
-337 STSDTGTD
+337 SG
-345 SGNGSTSDTGTD
+345 SGAS
-357 SGNGTGSDSG
+357 SDSG

-373 SDSGAGSG
+373 S
-381 TGSTDQ
+381 TDQ

-392 GSVGGG
+392 GGG

-411 GSATGSPNAPSTDTG
+411 GSTTGSPNAPSTDAG

-434 TGGGAD
+434 TGSGTD

-448 GNSSSNAPSGTPSDS
+448 SSSNSSAPSGAPSDS

-490 GGTSD
+490 GDASD
-495 NGASSDAGTQGSG
+495 NGASSGAGTQGSG
-508 STSLPSTDGKPDGGK
+508 STSLPNTGEKPDGGK
-523 DGTDSKDDGGKG
+523 GGADSKDDGGKG
-535 QGDKS
+535 QGDKG
-540 VKAKAKAGSDKADT
+540 VNGQGKAKAGADRADT
-554 KSGEVEKLPA
+554 KSDEVEKLPA

>member
-61 DPADEYSEAVDPSS
+61 DPGDEYSEAVDSSS

-83 MMATSSSSLQPK
+83 IMATSSSSLQPM
-95 ALSSEMKYF
+95 ALSSELKYF

-114 LGFSYG
+114 LGFNYG

-135 ALVDFMQECYNYN
+135 ALVDFMQECYSYN

-167 DVDDVIYDEK
+167 DADDVIYDKK
-177 THKLTELGQLAED
+177 THKLTELGQFAED

-277 ALIDYMTNPSTNQ
+277 ALIDYMTNTSTNQ
-290 YAASYANRYTREKKT
+290 YAASYANRYEREKKT
-305 CLTYLAQH
+305 CLTYLSQH
-313 KTENDANKDTAGSGS
+313 KTENDANKDTSGSGSDTGSDAGAGSGS
-328 DAGSDSGNG
+328 GAGSDSNNG
-337 STSDTGTD
+337 S
-345 SGNGSTSDTGTD
+345 GS
-357 SGNGTGSDSG
+357 GTGSDSG

-373 SDSGAGSG
+373 S
-381 TGSTDQ
+381 TDQ
-387 PSQGA
+387 PSQGE
-392 GSVGGG
+392 GSAGGG
-398 SSAAGGAITTPAG
+398 SSAAGGTVTTLAG
-411 GSATGSPNAPSTDTG
+411 GSTTGSPNAPSTDMGT
-426 AGSTSSPS
+426 GSTSSPS
-434 TGGGAD
+434 TGGGTD
-440 SGDGSTSG
+440 SGDGSASSG
-448 GNSSSNAPSGTPSDS
+448 GSSSNVPSGALSDS

-478 DDAGDANGGATS
+478 DDAGDANSGATN
-490 GGTSD
+490 GDTSD
-495 NGASSDAGTQGSG
+495 NGASSGAGTQGSD
-508 STSLPSTDGKPDGGK
+508 STSLPSADGKSDGSK
-523 DGTDSKDDGGKG
+523 DSTDSKDDGGKG
-535 QGDKS
+535 QGDKGINGQG
-540 VKAKAKAGSDKADT
+540 KAMAKAGADKADT

-586 VVVGKRRSAEK
+586 VVVGKRHSAEK

>member
-61 DPADEYSEAVDPSS
+61 DPADEYSEVVDPSP
-75 LMTLSFNS
+75 LMTLSLNS
-83 MMATSSSSLQPK
+83 IMATSSSSLQPM
-95 ALSSEMKYF
+95 ALSSELKYF
-104 AQNESGSNYN
+104 AENESGSNYN

-135 ALVDFMQECYNYN
+135 VLVDFMQECYNYN
-148 PQKYGMFK
+148 PQKYSMFK

-167 DVDDVIYDEK
+167 DADNVIYDKK
-177 THKLTELGQLAED
+177 TRKLTELGQLAED

-221 IVRKYGL
+221 IVRNYGL

-238 GLCWGMNNLFGSGG
+238 GLCWGMSNLFGSGG

-259 ANLSNDMS
+259 ANLSNEMT

-277 ALIDYMTNPSTNQ
+277 ALVDYMTNTSTNP
-290 YAASYANRYTREKKT
+290 YASSYASRYKREKKT

-313 KTENDANKDTAGSGS
+313 KAEGDADKDTSGSGSDTGSDAGAGSDSDAGADSGNGSGS
-328 DAGSDSGNG
+328 DAGSDSG
-337 STSDTGTD
+337 
-345 SGNGSTSDTGTD
+345 
-357 SGNGTGSDSG
+357 
-367 TGSGSG
+367 TGSGS
-373 SDSGAGSG
+373 A
-381 TGSTDQ
+381 STDK
-387 PSQGA
+387 PSQGE
-392 GSVGGG
+392 GSAGG
-398 SSAAGGAITTPAG
+398 SSAAGGTVTTPAG
-411 GSATGSPNAPSTDTG
+411 GSTTGSSNAPSTDAGT
-426 AGSTSSPS
+426 GSTSSPS
-434 TGGGAD
+434 TGNGAGSGAD
-440 SGDGSTSG
+440 SGNGSTSNG
-448 GNSSSNAPSGTPSDS
+448 GSTSNAPNGTPSDS
-463 AAGSNGSADAGGDSG
+463 TAGSNGFADSDGGSDG
-478 DDAGDANGGATS
+478 DAGDTNGGASS
-490 GGTSD
+490 GDASGNGTSST
-495 NGASSDAGTQGSG
+495 NAGGAGSG
-508 STSLPSTDGKPDGGK
+508 STTLPSTGEKPDNDK
-523 DGTDSKDDGGKG
+523 DSAGSSDDGGKG
-535 QGDKS
+535 QGDKGQDDKS
-540 VKAKAKAGSDKADT
+540 TDGQGKAKADADKGAA

-586 VVVGKRRSAEK
+586 VVAGKRRSAEK
-597 VPFEDGFRG
+597 IPFEDGFRG

>member
-33 VQQQDIAGNANA
+33 VQQQDIVGNADA

-61 DPADEYSEAVDPSS
+61 DPADEYSEAVDSSS

-83 MMATSSSSLQPK
+83 IMATSSSSLQPM
-95 ALSSEMKYF
+95 ALSSELKYF

-156 AVIDRGSELKR
+156 AVIDHGSELKR
-167 DVDDVIYDEK
+167 DADDVIYDKK

-277 ALIDYMTNPSTNQ
+277 ALIDYMTNTSTNQ
-290 YAASYANRYTREKKT
+290 YAASYANRYEREKKT

-313 KTENDANKDTAGSGS
+313 KTENDANKDTSGSGSDTGSDAGAGSGS
-328 DAGSDSGNG
+328 DNG
-337 STSDTGTD
+337 SG
-345 SGNGSTSDTGTD
+345 SGA
-357 SGNGTGSDSG
+357 GSDSG

-373 SDSGAGSG
+373 S
-381 TGSTDQ
+381 TDQ
-387 PSQGA
+387 PSQGT
-392 GSVGGG
+392 GGG
-398 SSAAGGAITTPAG
+398 SSAAGGTVTTPAG
-411 GSATGSPNAPSTDTG
+411 GSTTGSPNTPSTDAGT
-426 AGSTSSPS
+426 GSTSSPS
-434 TGGGAD
+434 TGSGTN

-448 GNSSSNAPSGTPSDS
+448 SSSSSNAPSGAPSDS

-478 DDAGDANGGATS
+478 DDAGDANGGATN
-490 GGTSD
+490 GDTSD
-495 NGASSDAGTQGSG
+495 NGASSGAGTQGSG
-508 STSLPSTDGKPDGGK
+508 STSLPNTDGKSDDGK
-523 DGTDSKDDGGKG
+523 DGADSKDDGGKG
-535 QGDKS
+535 QGDKG
-540 VKAKAKAGSDKADT
+540 VNGQGKAKAGADRADT
-554 KSGEVEKLPA
+554 KSDEVEKLPA

>member
-61 DPADEYSEAVDPSS
+61 DPGDEYSEAVDSSS

-83 MMATSSSSLQPK
+83 IMATSSSSLQPM
-95 ALSSEMKYF
+95 ALSSELKYF

-167 DVDDVIYDEK
+167 DVDDVIYDKK

-277 ALIDYMTNPSTNQ
+277 ALIDYMTNTSTNQ
-290 YAASYANRYTREKKT
+290 YAASYANRYEREKKT

-313 KTENDANKDTAGSGS
+313 KTENDANKDTSGSGSDTDSDAGAGSGS
-328 DAGSDSGNG
+328 GAGSDSNNG
-337 STSDTGTD
+337 SG
-345 SGNGSTSDTGTD
+345 SGA
-357 SGNGTGSDSG
+357 GSDSG

-373 SDSGAGSG
+373 S
-381 TGSTDQ
+381 TDQ
-387 PSQGA
+387 PSQGT
-392 GSVGGG
+392 GGG
-398 SSAAGGAITTPAG
+398 SSAAGGTVTTPAG
-411 GSATGSPNAPSTDTG
+411 GSTTGSPNAPSTDAGT
-426 AGSTSSPS
+426 GSTSSPS

-448 GNSSSNAPSGTPSDS
+448 GSSSSNAPSGTPSDS
-463 AAGSNGSADAGGDSG
+463 AAGSNGSADADGDSG

-490 GGTSD
+490 GDTSD
-495 NGASSDAGTQGSG
+495 NGASSGAGTQGSG
-508 STSLPSTDGKPDGGK
+508 STSLPGTDGKPDGGK
-523 DGTDSKDDGGKG
+523 DSADSKDDGGKG
-535 QGDKS
+535 QGDKG
-540 VKAKAKAGSDKADT
+540 VNGQGKAMAKAGADKADT

>member
-61 DPADEYSEAVDPSS
+61 DPADEYSEAVDSSS

-83 MMATSSSSLQPK
+83 IMATSSSSLQPM
-95 ALSSEMKYF
+95 ALSSELKYF

-167 DVDDVIYDEK
+167 DADDVIYDKK

-190 AWHAAYAADPQ
+190 AWHAAYAADSQ

-267 DEQAVTAICD
+267 DEQAVIAICD
-277 ALIDYMTNPSTNQ
+277 ALIDYMTNTSTNQ

-313 KTENDANKDTAGSGS
+313 KTENDANKDTSGSGSDTGSDAGAGSGS
-328 DAGSDSGNG
+328 GAGSDSNNG
-337 STSDTGTD
+337 S
-345 SGNGSTSDTGTD
+345 
-357 SGNGTGSDSG
+357 GSDSG

-373 SDSGAGSG
+373 S
-381 TGSTDQ
+381 TDQ

-392 GSVGGG
+392 GGG

-411 GSATGSPNAPSTDTG
+411 GSTTGSPNAPSTDAG
-426 AGSTSSPS
+426 AGSTSSPDAGS
-434 TGGGAD
+434 SAD
-440 SGDGSTSG
+440 SGNGSASSG
-448 GNSSSNAPSGTPSDS
+448 DSSSNAPSGAPSDS
-463 AAGSNGSADAGGDSG
+463 VAGSNGSADAGGDSG
-478 DDAGDANGGATS
+478 DDAGDANGGATN
-490 GGTSD
+490 GDTSD
-495 NGASSDAGTQGSG
+495 NGASSGADTQGSG
-508 STSLPSTDGKPDGGK
+508 STSLPGTDGKPDDGK
-523 DGTDSKDDGGKG
+523 DGADSKDDGGKG
-535 QGDKS
+535 QGDKGIS
-540 VKAKAKAGSDKADT
+540 GQGKAKAGADKADT
-554 KSGEVEKLPA
+554 KSDEAEKLPA

-586 VVVGKRRSAEK
+586 VVVGKRHSVEK

>member
-56 APSDY
+56 APSGY
-61 DPADEYSEAVDPSS
+61 DPGDEYSEAVDSSS

-83 MMATSSSSLQPK
+83 IMATSSSSLQPM
-95 ALSSEMKYF
+95 ALSSELKYF

-167 DVDDVIYDEK
+167 DADDVIYDKK
-177 THKLTELGQLAED
+177 THRLTELGQLAED

-277 ALIDYMTNPSTNQ
+277 ALIDYMTNTSTNQ
-290 YAASYANRYTREKKT
+290 YAASYANRYEREKKT

-313 KTENDANKDTAGSGS
+313 KTENDANKDTSGSGSDTGSDAGAGSGS
-328 DAGSDSGNG
+328 GAGSDSNNG
-337 STSDTGTD
+337 SG
-345 SGNGSTSDTGTD
+345 SGA
-357 SGNGTGSDSG
+357 GSDSG

-373 SDSGAGSG
+373 S
-381 TGSTDQ
+381 TDQ
-387 PSQGA
+387 PSQGT
-392 GSVGGG
+392 GGG
-398 SSAAGGAITTPAG
+398 SSAAGGTVTTPAG
-411 GSATGSPNAPSTDTG
+411 GSTMGSPNAPSTDAG

-434 TGGGAD
+434 TGSGTN

-448 GNSSSNAPSGTPSDS
+448 SSSNSSAPSGAPSDS

-478 DDAGDANGGATS
+478 DDAGDANGGATNGDAS
-490 GGTSD
+490 G
-495 NGASSDAGTQGSG
+495 NGSPSNADAPGSG
-508 STSLPSTDGKPDGGK
+508 STSLPSTDGKSDDGK
-523 DGTDSKDDGGKG
+523 DSTDSKDDGGKG

-540 VKAKAKAGSDKADT
+540 VNDQGKAKTGADKADT
-554 KSGEVEKLPA
+554 KSDEVEKLPA

-586 VVVGKRRSAEK
+586 VVVGKRHSPEK

>member
-61 DPADEYSEAVDPSS
+61 DPGDEYSEAVDSSS

-83 MMATSSSSLQPK
+83 IMATSSSSLQPK

-167 DVDDVIYDEK
+167 DADDVIYDKK

-267 DEQAVTAICD
+267 DEQVVTAICD
-277 ALIDYMTNPSTNQ
+277 ALIDYMTNTSTNQ

-337 STSDTGTD
+337 S
-345 SGNGSTSDTGTD
+345 GS
-357 SGNGTGSDSG
+357 GTGSDSG

-373 SDSGAGSG
+373 S
-381 TGSTDQ
+381 TDQ
-387 PSQGA
+387 PSQGEGSA
-392 GSVGGG
+392 GDG
-398 SSAAGGAITTPAG
+398 SSAAGGTVTTPAG
-411 GSATGSPNAPSTDTG
+411 GSTTGSPNAPSTDAGT
-426 AGSTSSPS
+426 GSTSSPS
-434 TGGGAD
+434 TGGSAD

-448 GNSSSNAPSGTPSDS
+448 GGSSSNAPSGTPSDS

-478 DDAGDANGGATS
+478 DDAGDANDGATS
-490 GGTSD
+490 GDTSD
-495 NGASSDAGTQGSG
+495 NGASSGAGTQGSG
-508 STSLPSTDGKPDGGK
+508 STSLLSTDGKPDGGK
-523 DGTDSKDDGGKG
+523 DGADSKDDGGKG
-535 QGDKS
+535 QGDKGIN
-540 VKAKAKAGSDKADT
+540 AQGKAKAGSDKADA
-554 KSGEVEKLPA
+554 KSDEVEKLPA

>member
-61 DPADEYSEAVDPSS
+61 DPGDEYSEAVDSSS

-83 MMATSSSSLQPK
+83 IMATSSSSLQPM
-95 ALSSEMKYF
+95 ALSSELKYF

-114 LGFSYG
+114 LGFNYG

-135 ALVDFMQECYNYN
+135 ALVDFMQECYSYN

-167 DVDDVIYDEK
+167 DADDVIYDKK
-177 THKLTELGQLAED
+177 THKLTELGQFAED

-277 ALIDYMTNPSTNQ
+277 ALIDYMTNTSTNQ
-290 YAASYANRYTREKKT
+290 YAASYANRYEREKKT

-313 KTENDANKDTAGSGS
+313 KTENDANKDTSGSGSDTGSDVGAGSGS
-328 DAGSDSGNG
+328 GAGSDSNNG
-337 STSDTGTD
+337 S
-345 SGNGSTSDTGTD
+345 GS
-357 SGNGTGSDSG
+357 GTGSDSG

-373 SDSGAGSG
+373 S
-381 TGSTDQ
+381 TDQ
-387 PSQGA
+387 PSQGE
-392 GSVGGG
+392 GSAGGG
-398 SSAAGGAITTPAG
+398 SSAAGGTVTTPAG
-411 GSATGSPNAPSTDTG
+411 GSTTGSPNAPSTDMGT
-426 AGSTSSPS
+426 GSTSSPS

-448 GNSSSNAPSGTPSDS
+448 GSSSSNAPSGTPSDS
-463 AAGSNGSADAGGDSG
+463 AAGSNGSADADGDSG
-478 DDAGDANGGATS
+478 DDAGDANGGATN
-490 GGTSD
+490 GDTSD
-495 NGASSDAGTQGSG
+495 NGASSGAGTQGSG

-523 DGTDSKDDGGKG
+523 DGADSKDDGGKG
-535 QGDKS
+535 QGDKGINGQG
-540 VKAKAKAGSDKADT
+540 KAMAKAGADRADT
-554 KSGEVEKLPA
+554 KSDEVEKLPA

>member
-61 DPADEYSEAVDPSS
+61 DPADEYSEGVDPSS

-83 MMATSSSSLQPK
+83 IMATSSSSLQPM
-95 ALSSEMKYF
+95 ALSSELKYF
-104 AQNESGSNYN
+104 AENESGSNYN

-135 ALVDFMQECYNYN
+135 VLVDFMQECYNYN
-148 PQKYGMFK
+148 PQKYSMFK

-167 DVDDVIYDEK
+167 DADNVIYDKK
-177 THKLTELGQLAED
+177 TRKLTELGQLAED

-216 LPVER
+216 LSVER

-238 GLCWGMNNLFGSGG
+238 GLCWGMSNLFGSGG

-259 ANLSNDMS
+259 ANLSNDMT
-267 DEQAVTAICD
+267 DEQVVTAICD
-277 ALIDYMTNPSTNQ
+277 ALIDYMTNTSTNQ
-290 YAASYANRYTREKKT
+290 YAASYANRYKREKQT

-313 KTENDANKDTAGSGS
+313 KAEDDANKDTSGSGS
-328 DAGSDSGNG
+328 DTGSDSGNG
-337 STSDTGTD
+337 SASDTGADSDNGSGSDSGTGSGSSSTDQPSQGEGNVGSGSSAAGSTVTAPAGGSTTGSSNAPSTDAGSGSTSSPSAGSGTD
-345 SGNGSTSDTGTD
+345 SGNGSTS
-357 SGNGTGSDSG
+357 S
-367 TGSGSG
+367 SGSNL
-373 SDSGAGSG
+373 D
-381 TGSTDQ
+381 T
-387 PSQGA
+387 P
-392 GSVGGG
+392 
-398 SSAAGGAITTPAG
+398 SSA
-411 GSATGSPNAPSTDTG
+411 
-426 AGSTSSPS
+426 
-434 TGGGAD
+434 
-440 SGDGSTSG
+440 
-448 GNSSSNAPSGTPSDS
+448 PSDS
-463 AAGSNGSADAGGDSG
+463 TTGSNGSADADGDSG
-478 DDAGDANGGATS
+478 NDAGDANGSSTNGDASGNGGSSGTGA
-490 GGTSD
+490 
-495 NGASSDAGTQGSG
+495 QGSG
-508 STSLPSTDGKPDGGK
+508 STPLPSTGEKPDGGK
-523 DGTDSKDDGGKG
+523 DGTDSKDDGGKDQDDKSADG
-535 QGDKS
+535 QGE
-540 VKAKAKAGSDKADT
+540 AKADADKGAA

-573 VVSAA
+573 VISAA
-578 LSLSGVGA
+578 LSASGVGA
-586 VVVGKRRSAEK
+586 VAVGKRRSAEK
-597 VPFEDGFRG
+597 IPFEDGFRD

>member
-61 DPADEYSEAVDPSS
+61 DPGDEYSEAVDSSS

-83 MMATSSSSLQPK
+83 IMATSSSSLQPM
-95 ALSSEMKYF
+95 ALSSELKYF

-167 DVDDVIYDEK
+167 DTDDVIYDKK

-277 ALIDYMTNPSTNQ
+277 ALIDYMTNTSTNQ
-290 YAASYANRYTREKKT
+290 YAASYANRYEREKKT

-313 KTENDANKDTAGSGS
+313 KTENDANKDTSGSGSDTDSDAGAGSGS
-328 DAGSDSGNG
+328 DNG
-337 STSDTGTD
+337 SG
-345 SGNGSTSDTGTD
+345 SGAS
-357 SGNGTGSDSG
+357 SDSG

-373 SDSGAGSG
+373 S
-381 TGSTDQ
+381 TDQ
-387 PSQGA
+387 PSQGT
-392 GSVGGG
+392 GGG
-398 SSAAGGAITTPAG
+398 SSAAGGTVTTPAG
-411 GSATGSPNAPSTDTG
+411 GGTTGSPNAPSTDAG
-426 AGSTSSPS
+426 AGSTSSPDAGS
-434 TGGGAD
+434 SAD
-440 SGDGSTSG
+440 SGNGSASSG
-448 GNSSSNAPSGTPSDS
+448 DSSSNAPSGALSDS
-463 AAGSNGSADAGGDSG
+463 VAGSNGSADAGGDSG
-478 DDAGDANGGATS
+478 DDAGDANGGATN
-490 GGTSD
+490 GDTSD
-495 NGASSDAGTQGSG
+495 NGASSGADTQGSG
-508 STSLPSTDGKPDGGK
+508 STSLPGTDGKPDDGK
-523 DGTDSKDDGGKG
+523 DGADSKDDGGKG
-535 QGDKS
+535 QGDKGIS
-540 VKAKAKAGSDKADT
+540 GQGKAKAGADKADT
-554 KSGEVEKLPA
+554 KSDEAEKLPA

-586 VVVGKRRSAEK
+586 VVVGKRHSVEK

>member
-33 VQQQDIAGNANA
+33 VQQQDVAGNANA

-156 AVIDRGSELKR
+156 AIIDRGSELKR
-167 DVDDVIYDEK
+167 DADDVIYDKK

-267 DEQAVTAICD
+267 DEQAATAICD
-277 ALIDYMTNPSTNQ
+277 ALIDYMTNTSTNQ

-328 DAGSDSGNG
+328 DVGSDSGNG

-345 SGNGSTSDTGTD
+345 SGNGT
-357 SGNGTGSDSG
+357 
-367 TGSGSG
+367 
-373 SDSGAGSG
+373 GSG

-426 AGSTSSPS
+426 AGSTSSPDAGNGS
-434 TGGGAD
+434 D
-440 SGDGSTSG
+440 SGNGSTSG
-448 GNSSSNAPSGTPSDS
+448 GSSSSDASSSAPSGGTT
-463 AAGSNGSADAGGDSG
+463 GSNGSVDAGGNSG
-478 DDAGDANGGATS
+478 GEAGDANGGAAS
-490 GGTSD
+490 GDASG
-495 NGASSDAGTQGSG
+495 NGSPSNADAPGSG
-508 STSLPSTDGKPDGGK
+508 STSLPSTDAKSDGGK

-540 VKAKAKAGSDKADT
+540 VKGQAKAKAGADKADT
-554 KSGEVEKLPA
+554 KSDEVEKLPA

>member
-61 DPADEYSEAVDPSS
+61 DPGDEYSEAVDSSS

-83 MMATSSSSLQPK
+83 IMATSSSSLQPM
-95 ALSSEMKYF
+95 ALSSELKYF

-167 DVDDVIYDEK
+167 DADDVIYDKK
-177 THKLTELGQLAED
+177 TRKLTELGQLAED

-277 ALIDYMTNPSTNQ
+277 ALVDYMTNTSTNQ
-290 YAASYANRYTREKKT
+290 YAASYANRYEREKKT

-337 STSDTGTD
+337 SASDAGTD
-345 SGNGSTSDTGTD
+345 SDNGSG
-357 SGNGTGSDSG
+357 SGNGTGSGSG
-367 TGSGSG
+367 AGSGSG
-373 SDSGAGSG
+373 S
-381 TGSTDQ
+381 TGQ

-392 GSVGGG
+392 GGG

-411 GSATGSPNAPSTDTG
+411 GSTTGSPNAPSTDAG
-426 AGSTSSPS
+426 AGSTSSPDA
-434 TGGGAD
+434 GGGTD

-448 GNSSSNAPSGTPSDS
+448 GSSSSNAPSGTPSDS

-478 DDAGDANGGATS
+478 DDAGDANGGATN
-490 GGTSD
+490 GDTSD
-495 NGASSDAGTQGSG
+495 NGASSGAGTQGSG
-508 STSLPSTDGKPDGGK
+508 STSLSSTGEKPDGGK
-523 DGTDSKDDGGKG
+523 DSTDSKDDGGKG

-540 VKAKAKAGSDKADT
+540 VKGKAKAGADKADT
-554 KSGEVEKLPA
+554 KSDEVEKLPA

-586 VVVGKRRSAEK
+586 VVVGKRHSAEK

>member
-21 AAPIPM
+21 AAPVPM

-33 VQQQDIAGNANA
+33 VHQQDIAGNANA

-56 APSDY
+56 TPSDY
-61 DPADEYSEAVDPSS
+61 DPADEYSEAVDSSS

-83 MMATSSSSLQPK
+83 IMATSSSSLQPM

-135 ALVDFMQECYNYN
+135 ALVDFMQECYSYN

-167 DVDDVIYDEK
+167 DADDVIYDKK

-277 ALIDYMTNPSTNQ
+277 ALIDYMTNTSTNQ

-313 KTENDANKDTAGSGS
+313 KTENDANKDTSGSGSDTGSDAGAGSGS
-328 DAGSDSGNG
+328 GAGSDSNNG
-337 STSDTGTD
+337 S
-345 SGNGSTSDTGTD
+345 
-357 SGNGTGSDSG
+357 GSDSG

-373 SDSGAGSG
+373 S
-381 TGSTDQ
+381 TDQ

-392 GSVGGG
+392 GGG

-411 GSATGSPNAPSTDTG
+411 GSTTGSPNAPSTDAG
-426 AGSTSSPS
+426 AGSTSSPDAGS
-434 TGGGAD
+434 SAD
-440 SGDGSTSG
+440 SGNGSASSG
-448 GNSSSNAPSGTPSDS
+448 DSSSNAPSGAPSDS

-478 DDAGDANGGATS
+478 DDAGDANGGATN
-490 GGTSD
+490 GDTSD
-495 NGASSDAGTQGSG
+495 NGASSGAGTQGSG
-508 STSLPSTDGKPDGGK
+508 STSLPSTGEKPDGGK
-523 DGTDSKDDGGKG
+523 DSTDSKDDGSKG

-540 VKAKAKAGSDKADT
+540 ADSQGKAKAGADKADT
-554 KSGEVEKLPA
+554 KSDEVEKLPA

-586 VVVGKRRSAEK
+586 VVVGKRHSAEK

>member
-61 DPADEYSEAVDPSS
+61 DPADEYSEAVDSSS
-75 LMTLSFNS
+75 LMTLYFNS
-83 MMATSSSSLQPK
+83 IMATSSSSLQPM
-95 ALSSEMKYF
+95 ALSSELKYF

-135 ALVDFMQECYNYN
+135 ALVDFMQECYSYN

-167 DVDDVIYDEK
+167 DADDVIYDKK

-277 ALIDYMTNPSTNQ
+277 ALIDYMTNTSTNQ
-290 YAASYANRYTREKKT
+290 YAASYANRYEREKKT

-313 KTENDANKDTAGSGS
+313 KTENDANKDTSGSGSDTDSDAGAGSGS
-328 DAGSDSGNG
+328 DNG
-337 STSDTGTD
+337 SG
-345 SGNGSTSDTGTD
+345 SGAS
-357 SGNGTGSDSG
+357 SDSG

-373 SDSGAGSG
+373 S
-381 TGSTDQ
+381 TDQ
-387 PSQGA
+387 PSQGT
-392 GSVGGG
+392 GGG
-398 SSAAGGAITTPAG
+398 SSAAGGTVTTPAG
-411 GSATGSPNAPSTDTG
+411 GSTTGSPNAPSTDAGT
-426 AGSTSSPS
+426 GSTSSPS

-448 GNSSSNAPSGTPSDS
+448 GSSSSNAPSGTPSDS
-463 AAGSNGSADAGGDSG
+463 AAGSNGSADADGDSG

-490 GGTSD
+490 GDTSD
-495 NGASSDAGTQGSG
+495 NGASSGAGTQGSG
-508 STSLPSTDGKPDGGK
+508 STSLPGTDGKPDGGK
-523 DGTDSKDDGGKG
+523 DSADSKDDGGKG
-535 QGDKS
+535 QGDKG
-540 VKAKAKAGSDKADT
+540 VNGQGKAMAKAGADKADT